1 MRTPPYSA
9 MLVEFRFA
17 NFRSYRDEQV
27 FSMGAYVRAPDGLEE
42 AACRTGRKDLPPL
55 LKTAFILGPNGS
67 GKSNLIAAFAAMQRV
82 VRTSAEMT
90 MAPERAPAYDGH
102 DPFIFDEGIQKEP
115 TFFEVTLELDGVR
128 WQYGFSCGAERIEE
142 EYLVAYS
149 GVSPRVY
156 FERIYVPEEE
166 AYAVKYGPHFKGRR
180 KAWEEATRADALFL
194 PTAAVLGAEQ
204 LNPVWTWLTEC
215 LIVHTDGVPLKLE
228 ALLGSPSARARAIRL
243 LASADFTAATIEP
256 EGIRHH
262 PGGPIVPWARESAGL
277 KRLLALA
284 APLLLADEKNGKEV
298 PDVTIITDDA
308 DQHLHPKLLEA
319 LVGFWQRERDAA
331 HAPQWIGAVHRDSLL
346 ELAGAQPGE
355 ASRLRRDQIWM
366 CAKDV
371 DEASRAVPLVQWKVR
386 RSEAVYEGYRKGR
399 YESLPMIEAL
409 SLR

>member
-1 MRTPPYSA
+1 

-17 NFRSYRDEQV
+17 NFRSFRDEQV

-55 LKTAFILGPNGS
+55 LKTAFILGANGS

-82 VRTSAEMT
+82 ARTSALMT
-90 MAPERAPAYDGH
+90 CSPETAPSYDGH
-102 DPFIFDEGIQKEP
+102 DPFLFDEGIQKEP
-115 TFFEVTLELDGVR
+115 TFFEVTLEIDGVR

-204 LNPVWTWLTEC
+204 LLPVWAWLDGQ
-215 LIVHTDGVPLKLE
+215 LIVHAEGIPFRLD
-228 ALLGSPSARARAIRL
+228 ALLADPAARAKAIRL
-243 LASADFTAATIEP
+243 LASADFSAATIEA
-256 EGIRHH
+256 EGVRHR
-262 PGGPIVPWARESAGL
+262 PGGPIVPWAKESAGL

-284 APLLLADEKNGKEV
+284 VPLLASDGRDL
-298 PDVTIITDDA
+298 TIITDDA

-319 LVGFWQRERDAA
+319 LVGFWQRERDAG
-331 HAPQWIGAVHRDSLL
+331 HASQWIGSVHRDSLL
-346 ELAGAQPGE
+346 ELAGAAPGE
-355 ASRLRRDQIWM
+355 TSRLRRDQIWM

-399 YESLPMIEAL
+399 YESVPVIQAL
-409 SLR
+409 NWS